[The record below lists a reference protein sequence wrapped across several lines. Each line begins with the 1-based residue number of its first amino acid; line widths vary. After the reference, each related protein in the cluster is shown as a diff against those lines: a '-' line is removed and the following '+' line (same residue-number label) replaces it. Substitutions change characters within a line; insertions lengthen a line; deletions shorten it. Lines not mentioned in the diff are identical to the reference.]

1 MELRL
6 LMPVIES
13 TKTFHPTVSPSAT
26 ETPLQSTKDVDD
38 EFTRL
43 IDSLTR
49 RGFLTGAA
57 ALGALGA
64 LSACSSESSGT
75 EASDEWVDIVVADQT
90 YRLPRD
96 PKRVVVLEARGALD
110 FALLAEYPIVA
121 TNWDPKSQLMQ
132 KVPAGAARLGGTNN
146 EPNAESILSYDP
158 DLLVVG
164 KGWWDYYQ
172 DRGLLGTDI
181 APVLVVDEGT
191 RGSSWKQAMTA
202 QLTALDRRE
211 VAERVIARYNAELA
225 RARAKIGGLLEGKSI
240 AIAGA
245 DSGQIWLQNNTFAVS
260 VAQDLGLNVLTD
272 AAHAAPDR
280 KDSTFYSLEELAIFD
295 QADFVLLQNPDAV
308 EAESPTWKRVRAVQD
323 GHVGHLRYDLNNGL
337 ALTAMAL
344 AADIAEQVQVMR

>member
-1 MELRL
+1 
-6 LMPVIES
+6 MPVIES
-13 TKTFHPTVSPSAT
+13 T
-26 ETPLQSTKDVDD
+26 ETPLQSTKDVDG

-75 EASDEWVDIVVADQT
+75 ETSDEWVDIVVADQA

-132 KVPAGAARLGGTNN
+132 QVPAGAARLGGTNN
-146 EPNAESILSYDP
+146 EPNAESILSFDP

-164 KGWWDYYQ
+164 KGWWGYYQ
-172 DRGLLGTDI
+172 DKGLLGTDI

-191 RGSSWKQAMTA
+191 TGSSWKQAMTA
-202 QLTALDRRE
+202 QLTAL
-211 VAERVIARYNAELA
+211 
-225 RARAKIGGLLEGKSI
+225 
-240 AIAGA
+240 
-245 DSGQIWLQNNTFAVS
+245 
-260 VAQDLGLNVLTD
+260 
-272 AAHAAPDR
+272 
-280 KDSTFYSLEELAIFD
+280 
-295 QADFVLLQNPDAV
+295 
-308 EAESPTWKRVRAVQD
+308 
-323 GHVGHLRYDLNNGL
+323 
-337 ALTAMAL
+337 
-344 AADIAEQVQVMR
+344 

>member
-132 KVPAGAARLGGTNN
+132 QVPAGAARL
-146 EPNAESILSYDP
+146 
-158 DLLVVG
+158 V
-164 KGWWDYYQ
+164 
-172 DRGLLGTDI
+172 GLLPGQG
-181 APVLVVDEGT
+181 P
-191 RGSSWKQAMTA
+191 
-202 QLTALDRRE
+202 
-211 VAERVIARYNAELA
+211 AR
-225 RARAKIGGLLEGKSI
+225 
-240 AIAGA
+240 
-245 DSGQIWLQNNTFAVS
+245 
-260 VAQDLGLNVLTD
+260 
-272 AAHAAPDR
+272 H
-280 KDSTFYSLEELAIFD
+280 
-295 QADFVLLQNPDAV
+295 
-308 EAESPTWKRVRAVQD
+308 
-323 GHVGHLRYDLNNGL
+323 
-337 ALTAMAL
+337 
-344 AADIAEQVQVMR
+344 